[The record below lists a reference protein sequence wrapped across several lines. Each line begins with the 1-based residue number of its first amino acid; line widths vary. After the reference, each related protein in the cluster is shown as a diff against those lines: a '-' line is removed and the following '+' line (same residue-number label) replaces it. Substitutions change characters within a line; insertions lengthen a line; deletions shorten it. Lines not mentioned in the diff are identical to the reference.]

1 MTKGLVATVLVLL
14 LRVPLLPLLLFP
26 APAVADIYRCPGADG
41 SVRFSDQPCDSN
53 SKAVTRAPAVP
64 TGDARCERAGQ
75 IAYDTA
81 LKSSRGVGKVSILAE
96 LGNEANDPLYK
107 RSVDIGYQYGL
118 GAENLRKQALRE
130 CRNDLL
136 RTAPAT
142 VSAPNNARDF
152 TISGLRYRFSR
163 LPPWQEIDSNI
174 RVDDV
179 SLTFQSP
186 QPEWAKLTLYCSAV
200 QNTRAGD
207 VAAWSENAARHRT
220 RSKVPPERE
229 QWQTDAGTVS
239 VARAERPVGEKLDAS
254 GYRYV
259 SAYGVFGKG
268 MRCDIVVESQYRG
281 GDATRNADSMVRT
294 LKPI

>member
-1 MTKGLVATVLVLL
+1 MVWWLAGIVVAINLVLTS
-14 LRVPLLPLLLFP
+14 
-26 APAVADIYRCPGADG
+26 AVAADIYRCTGADG
-41 SVRFSDQPCDSN
+41 SVRFSDQPCDSD
-53 SKAVTRAPAVP
+53 SKAVTRAPAVL

-81 LKSSRGVGKVSILAE
+81 LKYGRGIGKVKILTE

-130 CRNDLL
+130 CRNELL

-142 VSAPNNARDF
+142 VSTPDYARDF
-152 TISGLRYRFSR
+152 TVNGQCYRLTR
-163 LPPWQEIDSNI
+163 LSPWQEMDSNI
-174 RVDDV
+174 RTDDV

-186 QPEWAKLTLYCSAV
+186 QPEWAKLTVYCAAV
-200 QNTRAGD
+200 HNTKASD
-207 VAAWSENAARHRT
+207 VAAWSENAARNRT
-220 RSKVPPERE
+220 RSKAPPERE
-229 QWQTDAGTVS
+229 EWQTAVGTVW
-239 VARAERPVGEKLDAS
+239 VARAERPVTEKLGPS

-281 GDATRNADSMVRT
+281 GDATRNAESMVRT

>member
-1 MTKGLVATVLVLL
+1 MVRWLAGVVRALL
-14 LRVPLLPLLLFP
+14 LLCP
-26 APAVADIYRCPGADG
+26 ALAAADIYRCIGTDG

-53 SKAVTRAPAVP
+53 SKAVTRAPAVLE
-64 TGDARCERAGQ
+64 GDARCERAGQ

-81 LKSSRGVGKVSILAE
+81 QKYSRGIGKVKILAE
-96 LGNEANDPLYK
+96 LGSEANDPLYK
-107 RSVDIGYQYGL
+107 RAVDIGYQYGL
-118 GAENLRKQALRE
+118 GAENMRKQALRE
-130 CRNDLL
+130 CRNELL

-142 VSAPNNARDF
+142 VSAPDNARDF
-152 TISGLRYRFSR
+152 TINGQRYRLTR
-163 LPPWQEIDSNI
+163 LSPWQEMDNNI
-174 RVDDV
+174 RTDDV

-186 QPEWAKLTLYCSAV
+186 QPEWAKLTVYCTAV
-200 QNTRAGD
+200 ENTTASH
-207 VAAWSENAARHRT
+207 VATWSENAARNRT

-229 QWQTDAGTVS
+229 EWQTAAGTVW
-239 VARAERPVGEKLDAS
+239 VARAERPVTEKVGPS

-294 LKPI
+294 LRPI